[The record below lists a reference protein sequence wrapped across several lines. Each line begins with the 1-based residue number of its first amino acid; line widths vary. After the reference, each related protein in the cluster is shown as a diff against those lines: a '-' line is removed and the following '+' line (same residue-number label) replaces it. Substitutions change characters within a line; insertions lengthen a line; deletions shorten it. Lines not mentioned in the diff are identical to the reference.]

1 MPTFPPDQH
10 AAAQALTVMTQALKT
25 IMTVALLA
33 LCAGPLGAQQRSVS
47 PQQQATATRT
57 AEAGL
62 PLSELSPLAPERYT
76 VQPGD
81 TLWGLSALFLTSP
94 WRWPELWGMNQAQIR
109 NPHRIYP
116 GQQLLLERR
125 DGRASLRLASAAD
138 TGAVPP
144 PTVRLS
150 PRIRSEALPE
160 VPIPALKS
168 SVIDPFLIEPVVVQA
183 DTLQAAARIVA
194 GQDSRVLLTRGDR
207 AYALGGPGAP
217 LLDDPARPTPAYQV
231 LRAAKALKDPQSGE
245 ILGYEAHYLG
255 RALLVRGE
263 AATSPPGADGKPQPR
278 VPASL
283 DIVSAREEI
292 RAGDRLLP
300 EPLASP
306 RSYTPH
312 APAIAV
318 RGRVASIHG
327 NAVSQ
332 AGQNQIVVLNRG
344 ARDGLA
350 SGHVLAILSDGARLS
365 DPTDPAHTPIK
376 LPDERKGLLMVFRTF
391 ERLSYALILEA
402 SDGVRVGDQLVNP
415 R

>member
-1 MPTFPPDQH
+1 
-10 AAAQALTVMTQALKT
+10 MTQASKAALALT
-25 IMTVALLA
+25 LLA
-33 LCAGPLGAQQRSVS
+33 LCAWPLGAQQRSVS

-62 PLSELSPLAPERYT
+62 PLSELSPQAPERYT

-81 TLWGLSALFLTSP
+81 TLWGLSALFLTRP
-94 WRWPELWGMNQAQIR
+94 WRWPELWGMNLAQIR
-109 NPHRIYP
+109 NPHLIYP

-125 DGRASLRLASAAD
+125 DGRASLRLAGAAD
-138 TGAVPP
+138 AGATAPSSAP

-150 PRIRSEALPE
+150 PRVRSEALPDT
-160 VPIPALKS
+160 PIPALKS

-194 GQDSRVLLTRGDR
+194 AQDSRVLLTRGDR

-217 LLDDPARPTPAYQV
+217 LLDDPARPAQAYQV
-231 LRAAKALKDPQSGE
+231 LRPAKALKDPQSGE
-245 ILGYEAHYLG
+245 VLGYEAHYLG
-255 RALLVRGE
+255 RALLVRSE
-263 AATSPPGADGKPQPR
+263 AAPNPPGPDGKPQPR

-300 EPLASP
+300 EPPATQ

-318 RGRVASIHG
+318 TARVASIHG

-332 AGQNQIVVLNRG
+332 AGQNQVVVLNRG
-344 ARDGLA
+344 TRDGLE
-350 SGHVLAILSDGARLS
+350 SGHVLAILSDGARLA
-365 DPTDPAHTPIK
+365 DPTDPARAPLK

>member
-1 MPTFPPDQH
+1 M
-10 AAAQALTVMTQALKT
+10 MTRCA
-25 IMTVALLA
+25 MATVALIWLA
-33 LCAGPLGAQQRSVS
+33 LTPGLLGAQPRTVT

-62 PLSELSPLAPERYT
+62 PLSELSPQAPERYT

-81 TLWGLSALFLTSP
+81 TLWGLSALFLTRP
-94 WRWPELWGMNQAQIR
+94 WRWPELWGMNLAQIR
-109 NPHRIYP
+109 NPHLIYP

-125 DGRASLRLASAAD
+125 DGRASLRLAGASDSASGG
-138 TGAVPP
+138 GAAPP

-150 PRIRSEALPE
+150 PRIRSEALPQT
-160 VPIPALKS
+160 PIPALRS

-194 GQDSRVLLTRGDR
+194 AQDSRVLLTRGDR

-217 LLDDPARPTPAYQV
+217 LLGDPARPAQAYQV
-231 LRAAKALKDPQSGE
+231 LRAAKALTDPQSGE
-245 ILGYEAHYLG
+245 VLGYEAHYLG

-263 AATSPPGADGKPQPR
+263 SAPSPPGPDGKPQPR

-300 EPLASP
+300 EPPAIL

-312 APAIAV
+312 APATALTA
-318 RGRVASIHG
+318 RVAAIHG

-332 AGQNQIVVLNRG
+332 AGQNQVVVLNRG
-344 ARDGLA
+344 ARDGLE
-350 SGHVLAILSDGARLS
+350 SGHVLAILSDGARLA
-365 DPTDPAHTPIK
+365 DPTDPARAPLK